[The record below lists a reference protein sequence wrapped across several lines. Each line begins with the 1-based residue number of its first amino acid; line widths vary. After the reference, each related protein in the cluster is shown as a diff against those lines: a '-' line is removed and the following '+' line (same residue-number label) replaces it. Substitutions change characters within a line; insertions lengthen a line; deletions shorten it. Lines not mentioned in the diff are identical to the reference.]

1 VANDQIPLRQRKKE
15 RARHAIQEA
24 ALRLFEEQGYDDTTV
39 EQIAASAEVSPST
52 VYRYFETKDEIV
64 FWDRWDPVIAAAL
77 KNRPPG
83 EQPVDSLMEL
93 MEEMW
98 PRMAVEDDVMQRR
111 VRLILR
117 EPALR
122 SRMGDHFDS
131 GVDLVIRILAERTGL
146 DEYDLGLRVVVN
158 SFMAAL
164 MVALTTWGRE
174 GGDLLSLAKSAM
186 SIVAA
191 GARLQDL

>member
-1 VANDQIPLRQRKKE
+1 VTSDQIPLRQRKKE

-24 ALRLFEEQGYDDTTV
+24 ALRLFEQQGYDNTTV
-39 EQIAASAEVSPST
+39 EEIAASAEASPST

-77 KNRPPG
+77 KNRPNG
-83 EQPVDSLMEL
+83 EQPVDSLMAL
-93 MEEMW
+93 MEELW
-98 PRMAVEDDVMQRR
+98 PRMAVEAGVMQRR
-111 VRLILR
+111 VRLILS
-117 EPALR
+117 EPALK
-122 SRMGDHFDS
+122 SHMGDHFDS
-131 GVDLVIRILAERTGL
+131 GVDLVVRILAERTGL

-164 MVALTTWGRE
+164 MVALTTWGRD
-174 GGDLLSLAKSAM
+174 GGDLLDLAKNAM

>member
-1 VANDQIPLRQRKKE
+1 VASDQISLRQRKKE

-24 ALRLFEEQGYDDTTV
+24 ALRLFEEKGYDNTTV
-39 EQIAASAEVSPST
+39 EEIAASAEVSPST

-64 FWDRWDPVIAAAL
+64 FWDRWDPVIVAAL
-77 KNRPPG
+77 KNRPTG
-83 EQPVDSLMEL
+83 EQPVDSLMAL

-98 PRMAVEDDVMQRR
+98 PRMAVEEDVMQRR
-111 VRLILR
+111 VRLILS

-122 SRMGDHFDS
+122 SHMGDHFDA
-131 GVDLVIRILAERTGL
+131 GVDLMIRVLAERTGL

-164 MVALTTWGRE
+164 MVALTTWGRD
-174 GGDLLSLAKSAM
+174 GGDLLDLAKHAM